1 MFRTQDQSIVFM
13 FNLNSFIS
21 AVSSEKDL
29 TLIKEILNNTLTKS
43 ISNVRSEFKSVEE
56 AKG

>member
-1 MFRTQDQSIVFM
+1 MFRNQDQSIVFM

-43 ISNVRSEFKSVEE
+43 ILNVRSEFKSVEE
-56 AKG
+56 TKG